1 VLLDWNMPGSDGI
14 DTLRQIRQLFPS
26 VKVVMC
32 SSLTRAGASITN
44 RALEAGACDF
54 VSKPFGVQTAD
65 AVAKQFAE
73 ELTEKL
79 RSLGQPAPQLEAPDA
94 SLAGFVKL
102 PAAPVRSPKETTRPA
117 RAPEVLAIGTS
128 TGGPAALSRMLPL
141 LPPDFPLPVVIV
153 QHMPPHF
160 TRLLAER
167 LSKLCQM
174 PVVEAE
180 QGMIV
185 RPGTMLLAPG
195 DFHMQLVRNANQVE
209 VQLNQ
214 EEPVNS
220 CRPAVDVLFESIAR
234 TYRGACVAAV
244 LTGMGQDGLRG
255 VRALKDL
262 GSSIV
267 VQDRESSVVW
277 GMPGAIA
284 EAGLA
289 DSVLSLDEIV
299 PRLLQLV

>member
-1 VLLDWNMPGSDGI
+1 
-14 DTLRQIRQLFPS
+14 
-26 VKVVMC
+26 
-32 SSLTRAGASITN
+32 
-44 RALEAGACDF
+44 
-54 VSKPFGVQTAD
+54 
-65 AVAKQFAE
+65 
-73 ELTEKL
+73 
-79 RSLGQPAPQLEAPDA
+79 
-94 SLAGFVKL
+94 
-102 PAAPVRSPKETTRPA
+102 
-117 RAPEVLAIGTS
+117 
-128 TGGPAALSRMLPL
+128 
-141 LPPDFPLPVVIV
+141 
-153 QHMPPHF
+153 MPPHF